1 VGERARLAALLAEK
15 EGSLSGALS
24 DGAQATRRA
33 ADLEAERTRLL
44 ARIAALESAPTTED
58 PDKARNQWRTR
69 YLDNRVRFLEQS
81 IALTPKAPAEQR
93 PLAPRDDSFAPLE
106 PAGAEVRPAGLPAAR
121 GGAPDDL
128 RMIAGVGPRIE
139 STLNSLGV
147 YHFDQIAQWTPANI
161 DWIERYL
168 AFKGRI
174 GRENWIEQAKALARG
189 EETEGRRRY
198 LEGEHV

>member
-1 VGERARLAALLAEK
+1 
-15 EGSLSGALS
+15 
-24 DGAQATRRA
+24 
-33 ADLEAERTRLL
+33 
-44 ARIAALESAPTTED
+44 
-58 PDKARNQWRTR
+58 
-69 YLDNRVRFLEQS
+69 
-81 IALTPKAPAEQR
+81 
-93 PLAPRDDSFAPLE
+93 
-106 PAGAEVRPAGLPAAR
+106 
-121 GGAPDDL
+121 
-128 RMIAGVGPRIE
+128 MIAGVGPRIE

-174 GRENWIEQAKALARG
+174 GREKWIEQAKALARG